1 VGCSNPTSRS
11 NSQTRSLRSLDVDG
25 TCARRTSPTWFPTH
39 MTGLSE
45 SAGCCETNEIFRPR
59 IVLSSDSGKRSKSRP
74 CQKTSP
80 APILACGGSNPRIAC
95 ASVLF
100 PHPDSPRIP
109 RISLRR
115 ISRRMPFRAR
125 TSSPL
130 DGQYVTLNPRIWRKL
145 SPEVCNDDSSP
156 MAKSYAT
163 LRAEQLS
170 RKGQRSMD
178 FRFTVAPYRWG

>member
-1 VGCSNPTSRS
+1 MVGCSNPTSRS
-11 NSQTRSLRSLDVDG
+11 NSQTRSLRSVDVDG

-45 SAGCCETNEIFRPR
+45 SAGCCETHEISRPR
-59 IVLSSDSGKRSKSRP
+59 IVLSSDSGKRSRSRP
-74 CQKTSP
+74 CQRTSP
-80 APILACGGSNPRIAC
+80 ATILACAGSNPRMAC

-145 SPEVCNDDSSP
+145 SPEICNADSSP

-170 RKGQRSMD
+170 REGQRSMD
-178 FRFTVAPYRWG
+178 FRFTVA